1 MQELKIGGVLIE
13 PYAPRD
19 KDDCFFLMPDGLS
32 GFTGGTTDR
41 GEQTARPNGDGA
53 LSVDGFLSAGSMTL
67 DGGITAPTP
76 FDLVKKINR
85 FVSVFTNREIAISAK
100 DEAGHY
106 WRMARRNALPTI
118 TRHGRDRC
126 FARFNV
132 QLWLPDPHYYGETRS
147 ASAGVRVANYGSAD
161 AIPTVRVQGPQP
173 AGYTIGDGEGGEIVV
188 TQALGAGGTDVIDLR
203 TGWVRRAGVIISG
216 AVSKFQPWTVPAC
229 GSKVHTF
236 TGDASLVSFEVTD
249 TYM

>member
-1 MQELKIGGVLIE
+1 MQELKIGDVLIE

-19 KDDCFFLMPDGLS
+19 KDDCVFLMPDGLS

-41 GEQTARPNGDGA
+41 GEQTARPYGDGA
-53 LSVDGFLSAGSMTL
+53 LSVDSFLSAGSMTL

-76 FDLVKKINR
+76 FDLVQKINR
-85 FVSVFTNREIAISAK
+85 FVAEFTNREIMISAK
-100 DEAGHY
+100 DEAGY
-106 WRMARRNALPTI
+106 FWRVARRNGLPVVK
-118 TRHGRDRC
+118 RHGADRC
-126 FARFNV
+126 FARFNA
-132 QLWLPDPHYYGETRS
+132 QLWFPDPHYYGQTRTAPS
-147 ASAGVRVANYGSAD
+147 GVRVANYGSAD

-203 TGWVRRAGVIISG
+203 TGWVRRAGVIVSG
-216 AVSKFQPWTVPAC
+216 AVSKFQPWTVPAY

-236 TGDASLVSFEVTD
+236 SGGSGAVSFEVTD